1 MGTIHVSNPN
11 GQLAEPEVE
20 VGDKFYLGDDVTIR
34 FGEIENAGVYS
45 YWVHATGS
53 DECIRYDERYDA
65 GELTF
70 STNELWGSGTYWLEM
85 DVNNPGYNEGHTTRH
100 FALLDPDDTELSK
113 DGIYFTVS
121 AEEVD
126 TYTDV
131 HIIAYVPG
139 AWNGIR
145 VYDIDDDDPSTIDWE
160 EYERSEQ
167 YGPGL
172 DTWGNWRY
180 AGDHKFYVSANGGEG
195 WSEPQYM
202 GTIHVNDE
210 SSKLILPAFLNE
222 IGEEAFAGI
231 AVRMVVV
238 PDGCT
243 SIGSRA
249 FANCPNLVRIVVPA
263 GIYIA
268 DDAFEGSPK
277 VTVVTK

>member
-1 MGTIHVSNPN
+1 
-11 GQLAEPEVE
+11 
-20 VGDKFYLGDDVTIR
+20 
-34 FGEIENAGVYS
+34 
-45 YWVHATGS
+45 
-53 DECIRYDERYDA
+53 
-65 GELTF
+65 
-70 STNELWGSGTYWLEM
+70 
-85 DVNNPGYNEGHTTRH
+85 
-100 FALLDPDDTELSK
+100 
-113 DGIYFTVS
+113 
-121 AEEVD
+121 
-126 TYTDV
+126 
-131 HIIAYVPG
+131 
-139 AWNGIR
+139 
-145 VYDIDDDDPSTIDWE
+145 
-160 EYERSEQ
+160 
-167 YGPGL
+167 
-172 DTWGNWRY
+172 
-180 AGDHKFYVSANGGEG
+180 
-195 WSEPQYM
+195 M